1 MKIKLRSW
9 SILALFINIL
19 ISSYDPLEAME
30 VNKPTVAASP
40 FKSSAKRHKGLVQ
53 QGEEE
58 YDVLVKPCISL
69 GQSCTAEVSKLINE
83 ADEFVVS
90 FMYRMNSPNI
100 INSLANKSNQ
110 IPVVTFLDYAQSIGN
125 SAYHQY
131 VKRLIDIV
139 PTSLVKLGSV
149 SFHHKVVIS
158 KKQGQEAIVVIG
170 SAKSTFESENVH
182 SEDMVFIQSNKLA
195 NILLNQYHKLF
206 TMKVSE
212 KEQTVKIYHEHRLN
226 KGESNTEKL
235 QEFRSKL
242 LGTDTSSLL
251 EEYTKASITALALST
266 GFASTGGSKR
276 CFEILENIFNAENQ
290 ALFLFENFF
299 TLKAAINLANKSD
312 AAKLII
318 LDRDRNN
325 ESILPLLRK
334 QPKNMVGMFTPYT
347 LGKFHHKLIIQYLYE
362 GDPILYTGSF
372 HPSESAVAN
381 NSELIIGIKS
391 VELPF
396 QYLASIMEQSGL
408 IEDLTVWQ
416 FFRKLANP
424 ELILANQ
431 TMKAV
436 IDKTYGRI
444 LHKMN
449 AYLEKYQRIF
459 DNLSSIN
466 RELPIE
472 NLEMQF
478 ANFDHL
484 STDDQLEQLYEW
496 NKLINTSVFKPY
508 YQSILKEKLK
518 NLAKVLEIPPL
529 AEDAYWTRY
538 LMNMGEWIIQAKEQL
553 KKTRKGLMSLKAKP
567 EKGEQADEG
576 EEEAESEEE
585 TAFSKEDFKKIY
597 SEIIEI
603 EMLYLLLKD
612 AHSYPEEFKEMRQ
625 LTKVLSEA
633 YP

>member
-1 MKIKLRSW
+1 M
-9 SILALFINIL
+9 
-19 ISSYDPLEAME
+19 
-30 VNKPTVAASP
+30 
-40 FKSSAKRHKGLVQ
+40 
-53 QGEEE
+53 
-58 YDVLVKPCISL
+58 
-69 GQSCTAEVSKLINE
+69 
-83 ADEFVVS
+83 
-90 FMYRMNSPNI
+90 
-100 INSLANKSNQ
+100 
-110 IPVVTFLDYAQSIGN
+110 
-125 SAYHQY
+125 
-131 VKRLIDIV
+131 

-170 SAKSTFESENVH
+170 SANATFESENVH

-195 NILLNQYHKLF
+195 NILLKQYHKLF
-206 TMKVSE
+206 TMKVKE

-242 LGTDTSSLL
+242 LGTDTGSLL
-251 EEYTKASITALALST
+251 EGYTKANITALALST

-276 CFEILENIFNAENQ
+276 CFEILESIFNAENQ

-299 TLKAAINLANKSD
+299 TLRAAINLANKSD

-318 LDRDRNN
+318 LDRDKNN
-325 ESILPLLRK
+325 ETILPLLRK
-334 QPKNMVGMFTPYT
+334 QSKNMVGMFTPYT
-347 LGKFHHKLIIQYLYE
+347 LGKFHHKLIIQYPYE
-362 GDPILYTGSF
+362 GEPILYTGSF

-391 VELPF
+391 AELPF

-424 ELILANQ
+424 ELILDNQ